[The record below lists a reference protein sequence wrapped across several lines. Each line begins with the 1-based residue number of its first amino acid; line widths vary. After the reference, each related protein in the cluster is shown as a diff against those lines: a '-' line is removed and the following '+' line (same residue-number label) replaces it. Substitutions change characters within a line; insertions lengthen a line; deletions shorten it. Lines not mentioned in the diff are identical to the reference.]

1 MNNITLLG
9 KQYGCIAPKSGFR
22 MTGYH
27 VWCGS
32 AIEVEG
38 CFHLF
43 ASRWPVE
50 TGFPD
55 GYRQHSEIVRAVA
68 DAPEGPYR
76 FDEVVIGKRAPGR
89 WDSAMAHNPAVYRWG
104 ERFVLY
110 YIGSDEGS
118 SYRQIGIATSASISG
133 PWERHEVAL
142 DVGAACDANNP
153 SMCTMADGRVLLI
166 WRTADLRVCI
176 SCADAP
182 EGPYQLVN
190 DNVFPGVRLEDFF
203 LFYLQERYHLLCE
216 DNEGTLS
223 GQVRWGI
230 HLSSANGINGWE
242 LCNPAVAYDHCLCRE
257 DGSEFHPM
265 RRERPWLLFSQGE
278 ATHLFTGVWD
288 GAQAWNQVALLLP
301 VISNQ

>member
-104 ERFVLY
+104 ERL
-110 YIGSDEGS
+110 IGNGCGDGDLTTRRWTAGGGQGS
-118 SYRQIGIATSASISG
+118 VANHRQCAVN
-133 PWERHEVAL
+133 RL
-142 DVGAACDANNP
+142 DTGA
-153 SMCTMADGRVLLI
+153 
-166 WRTADLRVCI
+166 
-176 SCADAP
+176 
-182 EGPYQLVN
+182 
-190 DNVFPGVRLEDFF
+190 
-203 LFYLQERYHLLCE
+203 
-216 DNEGTLS
+216 
-223 GQVRWGI
+223 
-230 HLSSANGINGWE
+230 
-242 LCNPAVAYDHCLCRE
+242 
-257 DGSEFHPM
+257 
-265 RRERPWLLFSQGE
+265 
-278 ATHLFTGVWD
+278 
-288 GAQAWNQVALLLP
+288 
-301 VISNQ
+301 